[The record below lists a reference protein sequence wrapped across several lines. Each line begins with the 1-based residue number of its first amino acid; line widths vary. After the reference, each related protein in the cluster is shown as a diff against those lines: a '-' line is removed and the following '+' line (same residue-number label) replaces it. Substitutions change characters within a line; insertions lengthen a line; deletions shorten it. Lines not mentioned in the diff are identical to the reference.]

1 MADMSEVSRA
11 LNQFTE
17 LRRRLLEAE
26 PDIDET
32 TLLDTL
38 EGITDLNEAIAEIV
52 RSALVDAA
60 FVSGLKERMADL
72 NARLERLQGRCE
84 RKRELALEAME
95 AAGLSRIIQPD
106 FTLTLKT
113 NPPAVRVTDEQAI
126 PEWFWI
132 PQPARLDK
140 RAILE
145 TLKAGTGVSGA
156 ELSNPK
162 NALAVRTR

>member
-1 MADMSEVSRA
+1 MSSISHS

-38 EGITDLNEAIAEIV
+38 EGMTDLNEAIAELV
-52 RSALVDAA
+52 RSALIDAA
-60 FVSGLKERMADL
+60 YVSGLKDRLEEMKERL
-72 NARLERLQGRCE
+72 ARLEARVE
-84 RKRELALEAME
+84 NKRELALATMEEAGI
-95 AAGLSRIIQPD
+95 ARIVAPD
-106 FTLTLKT
+106 FTITLKAC
-113 NPPAVRVTDEQAI
+113 PPSLRVTDEQVI

-140 RAILE
+140 RSLTE
-145 TLKAGTGVSGA
+145 TLKAGEVIAGA
-156 ELSNPK
+156 ELANPQ
-162 NALAVRTR
+162 NSLSVRTR